1 MIDRAVNLLTLFIVF
16 LALIVLASNL
26 HDAWVKSEPWEQ
38 KWSEIKG
45 KEQKYESDKLITA
58 IKNARDQHEYSD
70 AYKLEEALESMYRPS
85 GEVLKRFNALEIQST
100 TEYVSLALLLLI
112 VPISINY
119 VRHGK
124 FKLWNKSA

>member
-1 MIDRAVNLLTLFIVF
+1 LIDRAVNLLTLFIVF

-26 HDAWVKSEPWEQ
+26 HDAWEKSEPWEQ
-38 KWSEIKG
+38 NWIAIKE

-58 IKNARDQHEYSD
+58 IKNARDQREYSD
-70 AYKLEEALESMYRPS
+70 AYILEEALESMYRPS
-85 GEVLKRFNALEIQST
+85 GEVLKRFNAREIQDT
-100 TEYVSLALLLLI
+100 MEYVFLALVLLI
-112 VPISINY
+112 APISINY